1 MYLMYT
7 GCIHICVLLMNKK
20 LSETMVFL
28 YPPVA
33 FSCLISM
40 AGHLAFGSITRT
52 FNGKNSLLMS
62 IIDLE
67 VFVDL

>member
-1 MYLMYT
+1 
-7 GCIHICVLLMNKK
+7 MNKK

-33 FSCLISM
+33 FSCLNSM
-40 AGHLAFGSITRT
+40 AGHLAFGGITRT
-52 FNGKNSLLMS
+52 FNGKNNLLMS